1 MSGDP
6 HVSSECPALRHL
18 VAGLVGDKHRHRYTS
33 SAYFK
38 MVVDQIAAMLP
49 AWVDGLA
56 AQSDAYDVDHQA
68 RMRQMLEGFNVAPMQ
83 GGPS

>member
-1 MSGDP
+1 
-6 HVSSECPALRHL
+6 VSSDPRVGTEYPALRHL

-33 SAYFK
+33 SAHFK
-38 MVVDQIAAMLP
+38 MAVDQIAAMLP

-68 RMRQMLEGFNVAPMQ
+68 RMLQMLEGFNVAPMR
-83 GGPS
+83 GSPS